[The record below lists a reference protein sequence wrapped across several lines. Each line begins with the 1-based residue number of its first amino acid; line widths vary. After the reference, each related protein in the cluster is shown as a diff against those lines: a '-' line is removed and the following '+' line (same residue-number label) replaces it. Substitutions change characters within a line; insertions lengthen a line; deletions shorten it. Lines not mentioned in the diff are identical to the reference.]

1 MLFTSPI
8 ARVARTLFAVTF
20 FVLAANA
27 GVVPASAAETTGI
40 IVGRI
45 TDLAGHP
52 VSQAAVVAGAASA
65 RYATTSDAAGRFI
78 LPSVTPDTYT
88 FSVSANTYEAST
100 LAGIVVFPG
109 RRVDLTVALKPSLKT
124 IASID
129 VKQRSGIVYGQTSDV
144 YRISGDR
151 SRGQGV
157 DAASGLATYT
167 RGTIQSAIA
176 AAPGVQQDQYS
187 NIIVRGGRVD
197 QTAFTYDAV
206 PVPQGLI
213 AEPGGNVVGAQLPT
227 TGIGYTSVST
237 AGFPSGADD
246 ALSAE
251 VDQTPLTGTYPA
263 QSTLTFGKGLYP
275 NANDAEY
282 QSRWA
287 TPDLRHRYAVDVTSG
302 SQAIAYGDGR
312 TFYPVEAATYGLSIQ
327 NRAVW
332 SLSANAHFKLGSDA
346 DLELL
351 ALGGQA
357 VYDQYGTPF
366 AGETFAGAPVNTPSR
381 IRGTYAVEKAQYL
394 RNFRHSY
401 MRARVYRSLYGS
413 LTDAPFFD
421 DLSFP
426 NGVISYFG
434 RQYQNLFGAGI
445 DAKNIAGAHEIGYGI
460 ELRTNTSGLSQVVP
474 TLDERVTSNPN
485 LQYLI
490 GYLSDRFSISRQL
503 AIEPGLRFFNTS
515 VKRSDGRQY
524 AFSALDAHIA
534 SSYRWGADNAQ
545 ALRLAYD
552 HTTVPPAPLEVERNS
567 SALANAPFTPLAPE
581 RGNAYE
587 VSFEHQGRTSLRF
600 TYFFKHE
607 KNLIDVIPQNY
618 RSPVAGISNPAT
630 AVGIPQSIGDLV
642 VNGLELSLQRGGISL
657 SATYTRGFSSSA
669 SQFGLNDLN
678 APAIAAN
685 HLFPIG
691 YVPPF
696 SALLSYELH
705 AGRTIITP
713 WISYESGYPYGNG
726 KMAWVYDANGDPVQ
740 VANDNHVNPGYNYY
754 FLRDPSLPFDAN
766 SNPYIANLGTP
777 EGNDPNTLRSKPLLL
792 VSLRAETPLSSRVTL
807 MLDVANLF
815 GNAQPTQMMGNPY
828 LIGPPGY
835 TGGNPLYARYY
846 GTVFGSTG
854 PYTLGN
860 GIPTNDGTTAAV
872 PWSYGT
878 GPYIASSYPEARSVY
893 VRIRVRL

>member
-1 MLFTSPI
+1 MFSSPVI
-8 ARVARTLFAVTF
+8 FFARTLFAAAF
-20 FVLAANA
+20 LFLAVHASIA
-27 GVVPASAAETTGI
+27 PADAAETTGTV
-40 IVGRI
+40 VGRI

-52 VSQAAVVAGAASA
+52 IAQAAVEAGAASA
-65 RYATTSDAAGRFI
+65 RYATTSDSAGRFI
-78 LPSVTPDTYT
+78 LPSVTPDTYA
-88 FSVSANTYEAST
+88 FSVAAKNYEDAT
-100 LAGIVVFPG
+100 LPGIVVFPG
-109 RRVDLTVALKPSLKT
+109 RRVDLVVALKPALKT
-124 IASID
+124 IANVE
-129 VKQRSGIVYGQTSDV
+129 VKQRSGIAYGQTSDV
-144 YRISGDR
+144 YRISGDQ
-151 SRGQGV
+151 SRGQGL
-157 DAASGLATYT
+157 DASSGLATYT
-167 RGTIQSAIA
+167 RGAIQSAIA

-206 PVPQGLI
+206 PVPQALI

-227 TGIGYTSVST
+227 TGIGYTSVTT

-263 QSTLTFGKGLYP
+263 QSTLTFGQGIYP
-275 NANDAEY
+275 KAHDVEY
-282 QSRWA
+282 QARWA
-287 TPDLRHRYAVDVTSG
+287 TPDLHRRFAFDITSG
-302 SQAIAYGDGR
+302 SQDIAYGDGR
-312 TFYPVEAATYGLSIQ
+312 TFYPVEAATYGLSLQ
-327 NRAVW
+327 HRAVW
-332 SLSANAHFKLGSDA
+332 SLSANAHFKIGSDG

-357 VYDQYGTPF
+357 VYDQYGTPYP
-366 AGETFAGAPVNTPSR
+366 GETFNGSPVQTPSR

-434 RQYQNLFGAGI
+434 QQYQNLFGLGV
-445 DAKNIAGAHEIGYGI
+445 DAKNIGGTHEIGYGV
-460 ELRTNTSGLSQVVP
+460 ELRNTTAGLDQLVP
-474 TLDERVTSNPN
+474 TFDERVTSNPN

-490 GYLSDRFSISRQL
+490 GYVSDRFSPSLRL
-503 AIEPGLRFFNTS
+503 AIEPGLRYFATT
-515 VKRSDGRQY
+515 VRRSDGRRY
-524 AFSALDAHIA
+524 SFSGIDAHIA
-534 SSYRWGADNAQ
+534 TSYRWGPENAE
-545 ALRLAYD
+545 ALRLAFD
-552 HTTVPPAPLEVERNS
+552 HTTVPPAPLEVERNN

-587 VSFEHQGRTSLRF
+587 ASFEHQGRTSLRL
-600 TYFFKHE
+600 TYFYKHE
-607 KNLIDVIPQNY
+607 KDLIDVIPQNY

-642 VNGLELSLQRGGISL
+642 VNGLELLLQRGGVSL

-705 AGRTIITP
+705 AGRTIVTP

-726 KMAWVYDANGDPVQ
+726 KMAWVYDSNGNPIQ
-740 VANDNHVNPGYNYY
+740 VPNDNHVNPGYNYY
-754 FLRDPSLPFDAN
+754 FLRDPSQPFDAN
-766 SNPYIANLGTP
+766 TNPFIANLGTP
-777 EGNDPNTLRSKPLLL
+777 EGSDPNTLRSKPLLL
-792 VSLRAETPLSSRVTL
+792 VSLHAETPISSRVTL
-807 MLDVANLF
+807 ILDVANLF
-815 GNAQPTQMMGNPY
+815 ANAQPTQIMGNPY

-835 TGGNPLYARYY
+835 SGGNPLYARYY
-846 GTVFGSTG
+846 GNVFGSAG

-860 GIPTNDGTTAAV
+860 GVPTNNGTTAAL

-878 GPYIASSYPEARSVY
+878 NAYIPSSYPEARSAY
-893 VRIRVRL
+893 LRIRMRL

>member
-1 MLFTSPI
+1 MLLSSPTMFFSRALCAVACLSIILRTCI
-8 ARVARTLFAVTF
+8 APAV
-20 FVLAANA
+20 
-27 GVVPASAAETTGI
+27 AAETTGT

-45 TDLAGHP
+45 TDVAGHP
-52 VSQAAVVAGAASA
+52 IAQAAVFAGAASA
-65 RYATTSDAAGRFI
+65 RYATTSDAAGHFI

-88 FSVSANTYEAST
+88 FSVAAKNYEGET

-109 RRVDLTVALKPSLKT
+109 RRVDLTIALKPALKT
-124 IASID
+124 IANID
-129 VKQRSGIVYGQTSDV
+129 VKQRSGIAYGQTSDV
-144 YRISGDR
+144 YRISGDL
-151 SRGQGV
+151 SRGQGIA
-157 DAASGLATYT
+157 AASGLATYT

-197 QTAFTYDAV
+197 QTVFTFDAV

-227 TGIGYTSVST
+227 TGIGYTSVTT

-263 QSTLTFGKGLYP
+263 QTTFTLGYGIYP
-275 NANDAEY
+275 KANDAEY
-282 QSRWA
+282 QARWA
-287 TPDLRHRYAVDVTSG
+287 TPDLRRRFAVDITSG
-302 SQAIAYGDGR
+302 NQAIAYGDGR

-332 SLSANAHFKLGSDA
+332 SISANAHFKVGSDA

-366 AGETFAGAPVNTPSR
+366 AGETFNGLQVQTPSR

-394 RNFRHSY
+394 KNFQHSY
-401 MRARVYRSLYGS
+401 IRARVYRSLYGS

-434 RQYQNLFGAGI
+434 QQYQNLFGVGV
-445 DAKNIAGAHEIGYGI
+445 DAKNIAGEHELGYGV
-460 ELRTNTSGLSQVVP
+460 ELRDNSAGLNQYVP
-474 TLDERVTSNPN
+474 TFDERVTSNPN
-485 LQYLI
+485 LHYLI
-490 GYLSDRFSISRQL
+490 GYVSDRYSPTRRL
-503 AIEPGLRFFNTS
+503 AIEPALRYLGTR
-515 VKRSDGRQY
+515 VQRSDGLGY
-524 AFSALDAHIA
+524 SFSALDPHLA
-534 SSYRWGADNAQ
+534 STYRWGRDNAE
-545 ALRLAYD
+545 AVRLAFD
-552 HTTVPPAPLEVERNS
+552 HTTVPPGPLEVERNN
-567 SALANAPFTPLAPE
+567 SAFPNAPFTPLAPE
-581 RGNAYE
+581 RSNAYE
-587 VSFEHQGRTSLRF
+587 VSFEHQGRSSIRL
-600 TYFFKHE
+600 TYYYKHE
-607 KNLIDVIPQNY
+607 RDLIDVIPQNY

-630 AVGIPQSIGDLV
+630 AIGIPQSIGDLI
-642 VNGLELSLQRGGISL
+642 VNGLELSLQRGNVSL

-696 SALLSYELH
+696 SALLSYEIH
-705 AGRTIITP
+705 AGRTIVTP
-713 WISYESGYPYGNG
+713 YISYESGYPYGNG
-726 KMAWVYDANGDPVQ
+726 KMAWIYDANGNPIQ
-740 VANDNHVNPGYNYY
+740 VPNDNHVNPGYNYY
-754 FLRDPSLPFDAN
+754 FLRDPSQPYDAN

-777 EGNDPNTLRSKPLLL
+777 EGNDPNTLRSKPMLL
-792 VSLRAETPLSSRVTL
+792 VSLHAETPLSGHITL
-807 MLDVANLF
+807 MLDIANLF
-815 GNAQPTQMMGNPY
+815 GNIQPTQMMGNPY

-835 TGGNPLYARYY
+835 TGGNAAYARYY
-846 GTVFGSTG
+846 GTVFGSTT

-878 GPYIASSYPEARSVY
+878 GAYIPSSYPEARSVY
-893 VRIRVRL
+893 LRLRMRL